1 MFSYEDSRDIKK
13 HCKIISVENIFFYL
27 LFFKKEKKLWDI
39 FSKQKEK
46 KIILFYF
53 TLNFLFF

>member
-27 LFFKKEKKLWDI
+27 LFFKKEKKI
-39 FSKQKEK
+39 MGHF
-46 KIILFYF
+46 
-53 TLNFLFF
+53 